1 MTTKTNLAICAAGLA
16 ALIAVASMDD
26 DTRNN
31 VIIKASAPEAM
42 KAEPGEYSRI
52 MLQSESES
60 STGGVVCYHTYRVSI
75 RFPSL
80 RCFELSAGNL
90 LEVVR

>member
-1 MTTKTNLAICAAGLA
+1 MKTNLTIFVIGLT

-31 VIIKASAPEAM
+31 VIIKQDAAAM
-42 KAEPGEYSRI
+42 FRAESVEHSRT

-60 STGGVVCYHTYRVSI
+60 TSGGVVCYHVYSFGV
-75 RFPSL
+75 RFPAL
-80 RCFELSAGNL
+80 RCFELIAGKMT
-90 LEVVR
+90 EVLR

>member
-1 MTTKTNLAICAAGLA
+1 MKTNLTICIIGLT

-31 VIIKASAPEAM
+31 IAIKANAPESM

-60 STGGVVCYHTYRVSI
+60 STGGVVCYHVYKLGV